1 MTVEPAFADYVELDR
16 NAAVTGAP
24 PDLYITPELHRRVP
38 KITDHLSEKLA
49 LQDIAAQ
56 IIDHPEQVLPKLV
69 ERAMDMTGAASAGIS
84 AYEKQE
90 GTPGIFRWRDLKGE
104 LARFEGAT
112 TPRDYSPCGVCLDR
126 FEPTLTRHPERHYT
140 WIAEAGVRC
149 PEVLLVPLY
158 VARGEPL
165 GTLWIVS
172 EREGYFDSGHARIMR
187 ELASFTGIA
196 LAMLRDQQRTQI
208 ALKQQEVLTAEMSH
222 RVKNLFSVVA
232 SMINVSKRS
241 ATSVADMAEILSG
254 RLHALS
260 AAHALVRPSFSSGIG
275 EPFKGTA
282 GLRGLISAILKPYE
296 AADTMR
302 FVAEGEEII
311 LGDRATTSLALVI
324 HELAT
329 NAAKYGALCQEGG
342 SVSISWQLR
351 EKAVVLRWVE
361 SGGPAI
367 AAEPVHQGF
376 GSALARNTI
385 VHQLGGTFAMNWL
398 EKGLAAEFVLP
409 LGTLTH

>member
-1 MTVEPAFADYVELDR
+1 MTVEPAFADYVELDK
-16 NAAVTGAP
+16 NVAVTGAP

-38 KITDHLSEKLA
+38 KVTDHFREKLA

-84 AYEKQE
+84 AYERQE
-90 GTPGIFRWRDLKGE
+90 GTAGVFRWRDLKGE

-126 FEPTLTRHPERHYT
+126 FEPTLTRRPERHYT
-140 WIAEAGVRC
+140 WIAEVGVCC

-196 LAMLRDQQRTQI
+196 LAMLRDQQRAQV
-208 ALKQQEVLTAEMSH
+208 ALKQQEILTAEMSH
-222 RVKNLFSVVA
+222 RVKNLFSIVA

-241 ATSVADMAEILSG
+241 ATSAADMAEILSG
-254 RLHALS
+254 RLHALA
-260 AAHALVRPSFSSGIG
+260 AAHALVRPSFNSGIG
-275 EPFKGTA
+275 QPFEGTVSLKGLVFAIMKPHEAKGT
-282 GLRGLISAILKPYE
+282 KC
-296 AADTMR
+296 
-302 FVAEGEEII
+302 FVANGKEII
-311 LGDRATTSLALVI
+311 LGDRATTGLALVL

-329 NAAKYGALCQEGG
+329 NAAKYGALSQDGG
-342 SVSISWQLR
+342 CVSVTWKQQDDALALHWR
-351 EKAVVLRWVE
+351 E
-361 SGGPAI
+361 SGGPSI
-367 AAEPVHQGF
+367 AAEPAHRGF
-376 GSALARNTI
+376 GSTLARNTI
-385 VHQLGGTFAMNWL
+385 EHQLGGTLALDWL
-398 EKGLAAEFVLP
+398 EQGLAAEFVLP
-409 LGTLTH
+409 LAKLTH